1 MQKSSEIMAERVMQV
16 ISEKFT
22 GPYTVKNLC
31 YWYTV
36 KYGEISSRR
45 IFLVLNQLEA
55 DGILRRSEI
64 PVNKARFVQ
73 PPSPA
78 ETDPAAGNA
87 DS

>member
-1 MQKSSEIMAERVMQV
+1 MQV

-22 GPYTVKNLC
+22 GSFTVKNLC

-55 DGILRRSEI
+55 DGVLRRSEI

-73 PPSPA
+73 YPSPTEN
-78 ETDPAAGNA
+78 ETENAGT
-87 DS
+87 

>member
-22 GPYTVKNLC
+22 GPFTVKNLC

-45 IFLVLNQLEA
+45 IFLVLNQLEE
-55 DGILRRSEI
+55 DGILRRSETH
-64 PVNKARFVQ
+64 VNKARFMQ
-73 PPSPA
+73 SSSA
-78 ETDPAAGNA
+78 ENETTAGNA
-87 DS
+87 NI